1 MYPTPVVFKAAEIA
15 ADRLDAIL
23 IVQPQF
29 NLITTDQLIE
39 WSGLAPPTNTDP
51 IDLHKQW
58 NLTLLTLRAEFRMI
72 VLERT
77 GRWPKTLWGEGF
89 KLLDP
94 EENVAFVDTNVLKDI
109 SKSIG
114 RGRKILRLT
123 RNSELSDEDR
133 RRKQA
138 AETRMSALASHV
150 RKARV
155 DATRL
160 QRYQDAPVQPTI
172 TPPTQDN

>member
-1 MYPTPVVFKAAEIA
+1 MYPTPVVLKAAEQA
-15 ADRLDAIL
+15 ADRLEDVLVAS
-23 IVQPQF
+23 PEF
-29 NLITTDQLIE
+29 NLITTEQLIQ

-58 NLTLLTLRAEFRMI
+58 NLTLLILRAEFRMI
-72 VLERT
+72 VLQRT
-77 GRWPKTLWGEGF
+77 GRWPKTIWGEGF
-89 KLLDP
+89 KLLEP

-109 SKSIG
+109 SKTIG

-138 AETRMSALASHV
+138 AQTRMSALASHV

-155 DATRL
+155 EANRL
-160 QRYQDAPVQPTI
+160 QRYQDAPVQSPKTS
-172 TPPTQDN
+172 PTQDN

>member
-1 MYPTPVVFKAAEIA
+1 MYPTPVVLKAAEQA
-15 ADRLDAIL
+15 ANHLDDIL
-23 IVQPQF
+23 VASPEF
-29 NLITTDQLIE
+29 SLITTEQLIA

-77 GRWPKTLWGEGF
+77 GRWPKTIWGEGF
-89 KLLDP
+89 KLLEPD
-94 EENVAFVDTNVLKDI
+94 ENVAFVDTNVLKDI
-109 SKSIG
+109 SKTIG

-150 RKARV
+150 RRARV
-155 DATRL
+155 EANRL
-160 QRYQDAPVQPTI
+160 QRYQDAPVQPTH
-172 TPPTQDN
+172 TPTTQDH

>member
-1 MYPTPVVFKAAEIA
+1 MYPTPVVFKAAELA
-15 ADRLDAIL
+15 ANRLDDIL
-23 IVQPQF
+23 VTSPEF

-89 KLLDP
+89 KLLEP
-94 EENVAFVDTNVLKDI
+94 EQNVAFVDTNVLKDI

-123 RNSELSDEDR
+123 RNSELSDE
-133 RRKQA
+133 A

-155 DATRL
+155 EANRL
-160 QRYQDAPVQPTI
+160 QRYQDAPVQPTN
-172 TPPTQDN
+172 TPQTQDH

>member
-1 MYPTPVVFKAAEIA
+1 
-15 ADRLDAIL
+15 
-23 IVQPQF
+23 
-29 NLITTDQLIE
+29 
-39 WSGLAPPTNTDP
+39 
-51 IDLHKQW
+51 
-58 NLTLLTLRAEFRMI
+58 MI

-160 QRYQDAPVQPTI
+160 QRYQDAPVQQTI